1 MLRGCAAVASGL
13 AAGCRPAREV
23 SSHEVASVPLF
34 NGHDLTGWEGD
45 TLLWLVENGIIVGRS
60 PGISY
65 NDFLVTTESFADF
78 VLRLQVQ
85 LVGNVGNSGI
95 QFRSERVSGS
105 MEMIGYQADI
115 GEQYWAS
122 LYDESRR
129 RETLAAPDSALLER
143 VLRPGDWNDYE
154 IHANGPRMQLKL
166 NGETTVDYTEPES
179 DIALSGRIG
188 LQIHSGP
195 AMEVRFRNIEIQQL

>member
-1 MLRGCAAVASGL
+1 MLRRCAAVASGL
-13 AAGCRPAREV
+13 AAGCQPARED
-23 SSHEVASVPLF
+23 STREGSTVPLF

-45 TLLWLVENGIIVGRS
+45 TLLWLVENGTIVGRS

-65 NDFLVTTESFADF
+65 NDFLVTTKSFADF

-85 LVGNVGNSGI
+85 LVDNVGNSGI

-105 MEMIGYQADI
+105 MEMIGYQADM
-115 GEQYWAS
+115 GAQYWAS

-129 RETLAAPDSALLER
+129 RETLAAPDSALLDR
-143 VLRPGDWNDYE
+143 LLRLGDWNDYE
-154 IHANGPRMQLKL
+154 IHANGPHMQLKL
-166 NGETTVDYTEPES
+166 NGETTVDYTEPEP

-195 AMEVRFRNIEIQQL
+195 ALEVRFRNIEIQEL

>member
-1 MLRGCAAVASGL
+1 MLWRCAAAVSGL
-13 AAGCRPAREV
+13 AAACRPAPLR
-23 SSHEVASVPLF
+23 PLF
-34 NGHDLTGWEGD
+34 NGQDLTGWEGD
-45 TLLWLVENGIIVGRS
+45 PLLWLVENGAIVGRS

-78 VLRLQVQ
+78 ILRLQVQ
-85 LVGNVGNSGI
+85 LVDNIGNSGI
-95 QFRSERVSGS
+95 QFRSERVGGS
-105 MEMIGYQADI
+105 MEMIGYQADM
-115 GEQYWAS
+115 GDQYWAS

-129 RETLAAPDSALLER
+129 RETLAAPDSSLLDR
-143 VLRPGDWNDYE
+143 ILRLGDWNDYE
-154 IHANGPRMQLKL
+154 IHAKGPHMQLKL

-195 AMEVRFRNIEIQQL
+195 ALEVRFRNIEIQQL

>member
-1 MLRGCAAVASGL
+1 VLRRCVAIASGL
-13 AAGCRPAREV
+13 AAACRPA
-23 SSHEVASVPLF
+23 HEARPVPLF
-34 NGHDLTGWEGD
+34 NGQDLTGWEGD
-45 TLLWLVENGIIVGRS
+45 PLLWLVENGVIVGRS
-60 PGISY
+60 PGIDY
-65 NDFLVTTESFADF
+65 NDFLVTTASFTNF
-78 VLRLQVQ
+78 ILRLQVQ
-85 LVGNVGNSGI
+85 LVDNIGNSGI
-95 QFRSERVSGS
+95 QFRSERVRGS

-129 RETLAAPDSALLER
+129 RETLAAPDPALLDS

-154 IHANGPRMQLKL
+154 IHANGPRLQLKL

-179 DIALSGRIG
+179 DMALSGRIG

-195 AMEVRFRNIEIQQL
+195 AMEVRFRNIEMQEIEP